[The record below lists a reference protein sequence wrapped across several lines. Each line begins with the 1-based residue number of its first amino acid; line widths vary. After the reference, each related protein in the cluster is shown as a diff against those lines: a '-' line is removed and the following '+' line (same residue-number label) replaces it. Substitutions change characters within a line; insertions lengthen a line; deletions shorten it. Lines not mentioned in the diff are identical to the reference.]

1 MSPAKAEFLIISFS
15 SDWRFSPT
23 RSVEIVGA
31 LLEKNKKVSYIEIQ
45 SKEGHDSFLKEIP
58 VYHKAMKSALN
69 RIAMEINN

>member
-1 MSPAKAEFLIISFS
+1 M
-15 SDWRFSPT
+15 
-23 RSVEIVGA
+23 GA